1 MGWCWARAV
10 DYSLGRGSARRPHH
24 SDKRRRPRQHVSSI
38 PAARE
43 RFFGKGVKRR
53 IAMKRILG
61 TLAVLAAFLIVVWV
75 TVESREGRY
84 SSSSASQPETPAPQQ
99 AAGASFTY
107 SFDSDPVGAMPA
119 KFHSARTGKGAESKW
134 VVTADSA
141 APSKP
146 NVVAQTSA
154 DTTDYRFPLLI
165 ADESSFKDLEL
176 SVRFK
181 AVSGEV
187 DRAGGLVF
195 RLKDAN
201 NYYIVRANALE
212 DNYRLYHVINGSRR
226 QFAGAN
232 FKVTSGE
239 WHELRVECV
248 GNKIICYYDGAKKIE
263 ATDDTFKDAGK
274 VGLWTKADSVTYFDD
289 LRATAK

>member
-1 MGWCWARAV
+1 MKKT
-10 DYSLGRGSARRPHH
+10 LG
-24 SDKRRRPRQHVSSI
+24 I
-38 PAARE
+38 
-43 RFFGKGVKRR
+43 
-53 IAMKRILG
+53 
-61 TLAVLAAFLIVVWV
+61 LAVVATLSVVIWMIL
-75 TVESREGRY
+75 ESREGGY
-84 SSSSASQPETPAPQQ
+84 SSHASQPETPAPPQS
-99 AAGASFTY
+99 AGASLTY
-107 SFDSDPVGAMPA
+107 NFDSVGAIPA

-134 VVTADSA
+134 VVMADST

-146 NVVAQTSA
+146 NVVAQTST

-165 ADESSFKDLEL
+165 ADEGSFKDLEL

-212 DNYRLYHVINGSRR
+212 DNYRLYHVINRSRR

-239 WHELRVECV
+239 WHELRVEAV

-263 ATDDTFKDAGK
+263 ATDATFQEAGK

-289 LRATAK
+289 LRVVAK

>member
-1 MGWCWARAV
+1 MHRRTQWDRPRARWFEKRTR
-10 DYSLGRGSARRPHH
+10 SR
-24 SDKRRRPRQHVSSI
+24 SDISHLVAAITQPEKRRSPMK
-38 PAARE
+38 
-43 RFFGKGVKRR
+43 KG
-53 IAMKRILG
+53 IG
-61 TLAVLAAFLIVVWV
+61 IVVAIAAICGLTWGFL
-75 TVESREGRY
+75 ELREEGY
-84 SSSSASQPETPAPQQ
+84 FSP
-99 AAGASFTY
+99 Y
-107 SFDSDPVGAMPA
+107 
-119 KFHSARTGKGAESKW
+119 
-134 VVTADSA
+134 

-146 NVVAQTSA
+146 NVVAQTST
-154 DTTDYRFPLLI
+154 DKTDYRFPLLI
-165 ADESSFKDLEL
+165 ADDGSFQDLDL
-176 SVRFK
+176 RVKFK

-212 DNYRLYHVINGSRR
+212 DNYRLYHVIEGKRR

-263 ATDDTFKDAGK
+263 ATDDTFKDGGK
-274 VGLWTKADSVTYFDD
+274 IGLWTKADSVTYFDD
-289 LRATAK
+289 LKVTAR

>member
-1 MGWCWARAV
+1 MKKT
-10 DYSLGRGSARRPHH
+10 LGIL
-24 SDKRRRPRQHVSSI
+24 VVV
-38 PAARE
+38 AALS
-43 RFFGKGVKRR
+43 VA
-53 IAMKRILG
+53 IWMIL
-61 TLAVLAAFLIVVWV
+61 
-75 TVESREGRY
+75 ESREGGY
-84 SSSSASQPETPAPQQ
+84 SLFASQPETPAPPQS
-99 AAGASFTY
+99 AGASFTY
-107 SFDSDPVGAMPA
+107 NFDSDTVGAMPA
-119 KFHSARTGKGAESKW
+119 KFHGARTGKGAESKW
-134 VVTADSA
+134 VVMADPS

-146 NVVAQTSA
+146 NVVAQTST

-165 ADESSFKDLEL
+165 ADEGSFKDLVL
-176 SVRFK
+176 SVSFK

-212 DNYRLYHVINGSRR
+212 DDYRLYHVVAGNRR

-232 FKVTSGE
+232 FKVTAGE
-239 WHELRVECV
+239 WHELRVEAV
-248 GNKIICYYDGAKKIE
+248 GNKIVCYYDGAKKIE

-289 LRATAK
+289 LRVTPSRVQGISSRKTLRRMS

>member
-1 MGWCWARAV
+1 
-10 DYSLGRGSARRPHH
+10 
-24 SDKRRRPRQHVSSI
+24 
-38 PAARE
+38 
-43 RFFGKGVKRR
+43 
-53 IAMKRILG
+53 MKRILG
-61 TLAVLAAFLIVVWV
+61 ILVAVAALSVVIWAIL
-75 TVESREGRY
+75 ESREGGY
-84 SSSSASQPETPAPQQ
+84 SSHASQPETPAPQQ
-99 AAGASFTY
+99 SAGVSFTY
-107 SFDSDPVGAMPA
+107 NFDSDAAGTVPA
-119 KFHSARTGKGAESKW
+119 KFHGARTGKGAESKW
-134 VVTADSA
+134 VVMADPT

-146 NVVAQTSA
+146 NVVAQTST

-165 ADESSFKDLEL
+165 ADEGSFKDLEL

-212 DNYRLYHVINGSRR
+212 DNYRLYHVVAGNRR

-232 FKVTSGE
+232 LKVTSGE
-239 WHELRVECV
+239 WHELRVEAV

-274 VGLWTKADSVTYFDD
+274 VGVWTKADSVTYFDD
-289 LRATAK
+289 LKVTAK

>member
-1 MGWCWARAV
+1 
-10 DYSLGRGSARRPHH
+10 
-24 SDKRRRPRQHVSSI
+24 
-38 PAARE
+38 
-43 RFFGKGVKRR
+43 
-53 IAMKRILG
+53 MKRIVGIL
-61 TLAVLAAFLIVVWV
+61 VVVAALSVVIWAIL
-75 TVESREGRY
+75 EFREGRY
-84 SSSSASQPETPAPQQ
+84 SSYASQPETPAPQQ
-99 AAGASFTY
+99 SAGASLTY
-107 SFDSDPVGAMPA
+107 NFDTDAVGGMPA

-134 VVTADSA
+134 VVMADPTAS
-141 APSKP
+141 SKP
-146 NVVAQTSA
+146 NVVAQTST

-165 ADESSFKDLEL
+165 ADEGSFKDLEL

-201 NYYIVRANALE
+201 NYYIVRANGLE
-212 DNYRLYHVINGSRR
+212 DNYRLYHVVAGNRR

-239 WHELRVECV
+239 WHELKVECI

-289 LRATAK
+289 LRVTAK